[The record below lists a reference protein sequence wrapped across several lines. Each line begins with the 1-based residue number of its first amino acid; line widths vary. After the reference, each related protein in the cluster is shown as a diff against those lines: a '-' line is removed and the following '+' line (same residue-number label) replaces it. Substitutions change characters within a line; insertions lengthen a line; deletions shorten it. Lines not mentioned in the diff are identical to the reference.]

1 MSGRIAYCVIQSN
14 DLVAEEDLNVN
25 GLVCERHRAESIVK
39 RVCIL
44 RLGLTTV
51 GHTGSHTLGEI
62 RPLAGL
68 EQSCSVKSGR

>member
-1 MSGRIAYCVIQSN
+1 MSRRIAYCVIQSN
-14 DLVAEEDLNVN
+14 DLVACEDLNVE
-25 GLVCERHRAESIVK
+25 GLVCDRHLAKSVVM

-51 GHTGSHTLGEI
+51 GHTGSYTLGEI

>member
-14 DLVAEEDLNVN
+14 DLVASEDLKVN
-25 GLVCERHRAESIVK
+25 GLVWERHRAESIVK
-39 RVCIL
+39 RVCML

-51 GHTGSHTLGEI
+51 GHRGSYPLGKI

-68 EQSCSVKSGR
+68 EQFGSVKSGR